1 MTEPYAWVDGN
12 SRLQT
17 RQTDIGDIP
26 LYTAKTEWQGLTLA
40 DIDDLEVG
48 RDWIAGARW
57 AEAKLKEKNGG

>member
-26 LYTAKTEWQGLTLA
+26 LYKKPQWQGLT
-40 DIDDLEVG
+40 DDELEEFENMELG
-48 RDWIAGARW
+48 THDLCLEI
-57 AEAKLKEKNGG
+57 EEKLQKKNT

>member
-26 LYTAKTEWQGLTLA
+26 LYRKPQWRGLTLA

-57 AEAKLKEKNGG
+57 AEAKLEEKNGG